1 MEVARFARPGD
12 PTGRSLVVM
21 LPGAHIQRR
30 DFDSEGFIPA
40 LRQRFPLADAVALG
54 LDLVDYVEPDFPAQ
68 LHDGVIAPALRQG
81 YAHISLVGISL
92 GGMGALL
99 YAAGYPDH
107 AGNIIL
113 IAPLLATRGTIAEV
127 NMAGGLAAWDPG
139 VDAPGRHRARSSC
152 LVEIIGLRGDDP
164 AASHSR
170 LREARPF
177 RRGEHDIGSSDA
189 VRARDRHCRRSQLD
203 DVAATRRRIL
213 DERSGELP

>member
-30 DFDSEGFIPA
+30 DFDSEGFIRA
-40 LRQRFPLADAVALG
+40 LRQRFPFADGVPLG
-54 LDLVDYVEPDFPAQ
+54 LDLSDYVEPDFPAQ

-81 YAHISLVGISL
+81 YAPFPLVGISL
-92 GGMGALL
+92 GGMAALL

-113 IAPLLATRGTIAEV
+113 IAPFLATRGTIAEV
-127 NMAGGLAAWDPG
+127 NMAGGLAAWDPE

-152 LVEIIGLRGDDP
+152 LAEITGLRGDDP

-177 RRGEHDIGSSDA
+177 RRGEHDIGSGDA
-189 VRARDRHCRRSQLD
+189 VPAPDRHCRRSQLD
-203 DVAATRRRIL
+203 DVAATPPPIIHK
-213 DERSGELP
+213 RSAPH

>member
-40 LRQRFPLADAVALG
+40 LRQRFPLADAVASG
-54 LDLVDYVEPDFPAQ
+54 LDLADYVEPDFPAQ

-99 YAAGYPDH
+99 YAAAYPDH

-113 IAPLLATRGTIAEV
+113 IAPFLATRRTIAV
-127 NMAGGLAAWDPG
+127 VTMAGGLAAWDG
-139 VDAPGRHRARSSC
+139 SRCPGRHRARSSC
-152 LVEIIGLRGDDP
+152 LVEITGLRGDDP

-170 LREARPF
+170 LREGRPF
-177 RRGEHDIGSSDA
+177 RRGEHDIGSSGA
-189 VRARDRHCRRSQLD
+189 LRALDRHCRRSQLD
-203 DVAATRRRIL
+203 DVAATL
-213 DERSGELP
+213 AANTG

>member
-12 PTGRSLVVM
+12 LTGRSLVVV
-21 LPGAHIQRR
+21 LPGTHTQRR

-40 LRQRFPLADAVALG
+40 LRQRFPLAEALALG
-54 LDLVDYVEPDFPAQ
+54 LDLADYVEPDFPAQ

-99 YAAGYPDH
+99 YAAAYPDH

-113 IAPLLATRGTIAEV
+113 IAPFLATRRTIAV
-127 NMAGGLAAWDPG
+127 VTMAGGLAAWGPG
-139 VDAPGRHRARSSC
+139 ADTPGDIERGLLAWLKSS
-152 LVEIIGLRGDDP
+152 G
-164 AASHSR
+164 
-170 LREARPF
+170 F
-177 RRGEHDIGSSDA
+177 
-189 VRARDRHCRRSQLD
+189 
-203 DVAATRRRIL
+203 AATIGPRLILGYGREDRFAGASTILARVMPSERLIAIAGGHNWTTWLRLWRRIL